1 MLPWAATTKV
11 EDSATGGPSP
21 WDCHHA
27 NIIHSRAFTRIY
39 KVDKFGFWGLSRD
52 FRAQVVVTDR

>member
-1 MLPWAATTKV
+1 VLPSAATTKV

-27 NIIHSRAFTRIY
+27 NIIHSRVFNRVY
-39 KVDKFGFWGLSRD
+39 KVGFWELSRD
-52 FRAQVVVTDR
+52 FRAQVVVIDR